1 MFILRSKPVK
11 SNKCH
16 NLIFQLL
23 KAAIINSLFPNP
35 ISARVIVMSSLS
47 GCCNINDSSHS
58 LTVSTVISACIDR
71 KVLSNQDDVRK
82 AFKIMDTNAD
92 GTLSLDDFDD
102 LFNSYGGAKMDTKL
116 WDTLLMEADKNGD
129 GVVSL

>member
-1 MFILRSKPVK
+1 MEKTYPGFKDLK
-11 SNKCH
+11 S
-16 NLIFQLL
+16 Q
-23 KAAIINSLFPNP
+23 
-35 ISARVIVMSSLS
+35 
-47 GCCNINDSSHS
+47 
-58 LTVSTVISACIDR
+58 DR

>member
-1 MFILRSKPVK
+1 MD
-11 SNKCH
+11 SN
-16 NLIFQLL
+16 
-23 KAAIINSLFPNP
+23 
-35 ISARVIVMSSLS
+35 
-47 GCCNINDSSHS
+47 G
-58 LTVSTVISACIDR
+58 
-71 KVLSNQDDVRK
+71 
-82 AFKIMDTNAD
+82 D